1 MFASIDTHM
10 PAAPRPHLQREVW
23 LGIYGTERH
32 DLSSICVL
40 SLVQEKCS
48 ELLASTAPSLLPLRY
63 PEMP

>member
-1 MFASIDTHM
+1 M

-32 DLSSICVL
+32 VLFGICVL
-40 SLVQEKCS
+40 SLVQENCS
-48 ELLASTAPSLLPLRY
+48 EILASTGPTLVPLRY